1 MPRFGPPLNSNN
13 LMKSS
18 IIIGT
23 RKSPLALWQSEYIKA
38 RLKECFPALT
48 VEIKH
53 IVTRGDRTQEANL
66 ALPEIGGKGLFTAE
80 LEEALTAKEID
91 LAVHSLKDLPTTL
104 SPEFTIGAIPVRE
117 VVEDV
122 LISRSGST
130 LRELPRGAVIGTSS
144 LRRSSQLLRIR
155 PDLKVE
161 HIRGNVETRIRK
173 ACASDGQYHATILA
187 RAGLVR
193 LGLEAQIT
201 EILSLEEMLPA
212 PGQGALGIE
221 CRADDEEVRSILEP
235 LHHPITALAVT
246 AERAFLAALN
256 AGCNTP
262 VAAYAEV
269 KEQLG
274 KARLVFQGRCFTG
287 DGDRVIEVRGD
298 AELTAA
304 HELGLA
310 MAREA
315 IAAGFNLRS

>member
-1 MPRFGPPLNSNN
+1 VAALGHFVTINP
-13 LMKSS
+13 MKTSL
-18 IIIGT
+18 IIGT

-38 RLKECFPALT
+38 RLMECFPALK
-48 VEIKH
+48 VELKH

-66 ALPEIGGKGLFTAE
+66 ALPEIGGKGLFTLE
-80 LEEALTAKEID
+80 LEEALIAREID
-91 LAVHSLKDLPTTL
+91 LAVHSLKDLPTIL
-104 SPEFTIGAIPVRE
+104 SPEFAIGAIPVRE

-130 LRELPRGAVIGTSS
+130 LRDLPSGAVIGTSS

-173 ACASDGQYHATILA
+173 ACAADGLYDATVLA

-193 LGLEAQIT
+193 LGLERHIT
-201 EILSLEEMLPA
+201 EVLTLDEMLPA

-221 CRADDEEVRSILEP
+221 CRADDQEVRDLLQPI
-235 LHHPITALAVT
+235 HHPTTALAVT

-269 KEQLG
+269 KQIGSRE
-274 KARLVFQGRCFTG
+274 RWVFQGRCFTG
-287 DGDRVIEVRGD
+287 NGDRVIEVRGES
-298 AELTAA
+298 ELSSP
-304 HELGLA
+304 HDLGVA

-315 IAAGFNLRS
+315 IAAGFTLLS